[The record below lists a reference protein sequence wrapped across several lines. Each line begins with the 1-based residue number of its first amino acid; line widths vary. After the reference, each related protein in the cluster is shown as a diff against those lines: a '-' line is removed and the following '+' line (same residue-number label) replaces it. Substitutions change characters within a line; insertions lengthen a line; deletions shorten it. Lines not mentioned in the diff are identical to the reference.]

1 MISEE
6 DYKKLQTNGRST
18 ELIQRQYEYLTGEKN
33 IISEIRPATT
43 GDGIFNLT
51 EQEKEKALEAF
62 YIHFNNRRWIKF
74 VPASGAASRM
84 FSPLHAFKEAIKEID
99 FNLSNYLQS
108 KKGNSLRQLKKNLK
122 NLLFLI

>member
-18 ELIQRQYEYLTGEKN
+18 ELIQRQYEYLKSEKN

-51 EQEKEKALEAF
+51 EQEKEKA
-62 YIHFNNRRWIKF
+62 
-74 VPASGAASRM
+74 
-84 FSPLHAFKEAIKEID
+84 
-99 FNLSNYLQS
+99 
-108 KKGNSLRQLKKNLK
+108 
-122 NLLFLI
+122 

>member
-33 IISEIRPATT
+33 IIPEIRPATT

-62 YIHFNNRRWIKF
+62 YIHFNKNYCSNDPYR
-74 VPASGAASRM
+74 
-84 FSPLHAFKEAIKEID
+84 
-99 FNLSNYLQS
+99 FN
-108 KKGNSLRQLKKNLK
+108 
-122 NLLFLI
+122 